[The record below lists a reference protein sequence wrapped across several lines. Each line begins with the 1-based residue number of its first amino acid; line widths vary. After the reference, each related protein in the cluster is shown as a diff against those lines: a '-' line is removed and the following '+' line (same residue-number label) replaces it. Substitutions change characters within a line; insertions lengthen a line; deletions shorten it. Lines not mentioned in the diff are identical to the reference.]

1 MSLLHCFQLSTCQTQ
16 LANNRM
22 FCFFTQCP
30 NFYGIWVVQ
39 TQKHSSAVSLKNTLL
54 TKTASTQCLFN
65 PVFPRY
71 TIPLTVCHMYCGA
84 DRRIEICS
92 DHDYISP
99 VCLPGHVLV
108 KLWLSTTSSKER
120 ERETHTH
127 THTHPHPHTHRRW
140 AHPPARHSLIPPFE
154 PCWVLWYGTPYSANF
169 SVCLSGCGQQKY
181 STLRSHFTEADSC
194 ERMCEKTNHWKPHP
208 VKHGMWI
215 HVPCILAHHVLIG
228 KGCGFER
235 SVEECEGMA

>member
-120 ERETHTH
+120 ERERDTH
-127 THTHPHPHTHRRW
+127 THTHPPTPTHTQAMSTPSSPTQPDPSIRTLLSSVVW
-140 AHPPARHSLIPPFE
+140 YTLQCQLFSLS
-154 PCWVLWYGTPYSANF
+154 L
-169 SVCLSGCGQQKY
+169 
-181 STLRSHFTEADSC
+181 
-194 ERMCEKTNHWKPHP
+194 
-208 VKHGMWI
+208 GMWSTK
-215 HVPCILAHHVLIG
+215 VLDSPLSFHWG
-228 KGCGFER
+228 RFLWKDVWED
-235 SVEECEGMA
+235 